1 MAWRP
6 LGRRRRRGF
15 ADVAFRLLKK
25 KEQARGGG
33 ESRKS
38 CLRDPVQIDQVK
50 VIHLIILATFPE
62 KNEMKMASRNRG
74 LNPPN

>member
-1 MAWRP
+1 MVWRP
-6 LGRRRRRGF
+6 LGRRRRRGL

-25 KEQARGGG
+25 KEQAREGGGG

-50 VIHLIILATFPE
+50 VIHLIILATFP
-62 KNEMKMASRNRG
+62 
-74 LNPPN
+74 